1 MFVFHWIVGV
11 LIGAVL
17 LAALARRLRAPY
29 PAFLALGGVGLA
41 FVPGMPSLGLDP
53 ELALAL
59 FLAPVLMDAG
69 YSTSLRDLMRN
80 WRPIAGLAVGAVA
93 ATTAAV
99 AAIALWLVP
108 DMPLSAAIVLGAV
121 VAPPDAVA
129 ALSVLAH
136 VSLPH
141 RLATILR
148 GESLLNDAASLL
160 IYRLGVAAAVTGH
173 FSAAEVAPAFLIGV
187 VGSLVAGPL
196 AALVYLRIL
205 RRVEEPMS
213 TIVLQFSAAFGLWI
227 VAEAVELSGV
237 LTVVSFA
244 ITVARRAPG
253 QTAPRLRVVSKAVWE
268 TAIFV
273 LNVLAF
279 VLIGEQIG
287 PILARMSPEQETA
300 YISVAGAVVATV
312 ILIRIAWVLPASAL
326 RRLGF
331 EGGEAAGDPRQARD
345 LGLGAGF
352 ALAWSGMRGLVT
364 IAAALALP
372 EGGPG
377 GGAFPYRDLIVLT
390 AFCVVI
396 GTLVVQGLTL
406 RPILGRLGLR
416 DSDPVGFEVGRA
428 RAEAYGAAVEA
439 LRDDHSEAADA
450 LRREFHAA
458 LAEAEAHEEGLA
470 PEGLPTDEPRRR
482 AVRAA
487 RDRLL
492 ALRRSGSI
500 GDDAYFVLEEELD
513 WAELN
518 ATPRAEA

>member
-11 LIGAVL
+11 LFGAVL
-17 LAALARRLRAPY
+17 LASLARRIGAPY
-29 PAFLALGGVGLA
+29 PALLALGGAGLA
-41 FVPGMPSLGLDP
+41 FVPGVPNLSLDP
-53 ELALAL
+53 QLALAL

-69 YSTSLRDLMRN
+69 YDISLRDMTRN
-80 WRPIAGLAVGAVA
+80 WRPIAGLAIGAVLV
-93 ATTAAV
+93 TTAAV
-99 AAIALWLVP
+99 ALVVRWLVP

-148 GESLLNDAASLL
+148 GESLLNDAGSLL

-173 FSAAEVAPAFLIGV
+173 FSVSEVAPAFLLGV
-187 VGSLVAGPL
+187 VGSLIVGPL
-196 AALVYLRIL
+196 AALVYLRLL
-205 RRVEEPMS
+205 RRFADAPS
-213 TIVLQFSAAFGLWI
+213 TIVVQFATAFGLWTA
-227 VAEAVELSGV
+227 AEAVELSGV

-253 QTAPRLRVVSKAVWE
+253 QTAPRQRVISNAVWE

-279 VLIGEQIG
+279 VLIGNQIG
-287 PILARMSPEQETA
+287 PILERMSPEQELSYA
-300 YISVAGAVVATV
+300 LVAGAVVATV
-312 ILIRIAWVLPASAL
+312 ILVRIAWVLPASAL
-326 RRLGF
+326 RRRRA
-331 EGGEAAGDPRQARD
+331 ERAGGGPPGPEF
-345 LGLGAGF
+345 GLRAGF
-352 ALAWSGMRGLVT
+352 AVSWSGMRGLVT
-364 IAAALALP
+364 VAAALALP

-377 GGAFPYRDLIVLT
+377 GGGFPYRDLIVLT

-396 GTLVVQGLTL
+396 GTLVLQGLTL
-406 RPILGRLGLR
+406 RPLLARLGLE
-416 DSDPVGFEVGRA
+416 DADPVGHEVGWA
-428 RAEAYGAAVEA
+428 RAEAYGAAVES
-439 LRDDHSEAADA
+439 LKDDPTEAADA

-458 LAEAEAHEEGLA
+458 LDQARAHEEGLA
-470 PEGLPTDEPRRR
+470 PEGLPTDAPRRR
-482 AVRAA
+482 AVQAA
-487 RDRLL
+487 RDRILS
-492 ALRRSGSI
+492 LRRSGHI

>member
-69 YSTSLRDLMRN
+69 YSTSLRDLVRN

-173 FSAAEVAPAFLIGV
+173 FSVAEVAPAFLIGV

-253 QTAPRLRVVSKAVWE
+253 QTTPRLRVVSNAVWE

-287 PILARMSPEQETA
+287 PILARMSPEQEFA
-300 YISVAGAVVATV
+300 YASVAAAVVAAV
-312 ILIRIAWVLPASAL
+312 AASAT
-326 RRLGF
+326 
-331 EGGEAAGDPRQARD
+331 
-345 LGLGAGF
+345 LGARLDVDGDGF
-352 ALAWSGMRGLVT
+352 ITQHDLV
-364 IAAALALP
+364 AFAQ
-372 EGGPG
+372 ESHWGPHS
-377 GGAFPYRDLIVLT
+377 APIEMKRKIQINNTVYQATFARSTQDPSVLE
-390 AFCVVI
+390 AV
-396 GTLVVQGLTL
+396 
-406 RPILGRLGLR
+406 
-416 DSDPVGFEVGRA
+416 SFEEVA
-428 RAEAYGAAVEA
+428 S
-439 LRDDHSEAADA
+439 H
-450 LRREFHAA
+450 
-458 LAEAEAHEEGLA
+458 GLA
-470 PEGLPTDEPRRR
+470 AH
-482 AVRAA
+482 AVTQESAKI
-487 RDRLL
+487 
-492 ALRRSGSI
+492 SS
-500 GDDAYFVLEEELD
+500 
-513 WAELN
+513 LN
-518 ATPRAEA
+518 

>member
-17 LAALARRLRAPY
+17 LAALARRLGAPY

-41 FVPGMPSLGLDP
+41 FLPGVPNLSLDP

-69 YSTSLRDLMRN
+69 YDTSLRDLVRN
-80 WRPIAGLAVGAVA
+80 WRPIAGLAIGAVA
-93 ATTAAV
+93 ATTVAVAAV
-99 AAIALWLVP
+99 ATWLVP

-129 ALSVLAH
+129 ALSVLSH

-148 GESLLNDAASLL
+148 GESLLNDAGSLL

-173 FSAAEVAPAFLIGV
+173 FSVGEVAPAFLIGV

-196 AALVYLRIL
+196 AAFVYLRIL
-205 RRVEEPMS
+205 RRVEDAAS
-213 TIVLQFSAAFGLWI
+213 AIVLQFSAAFGLWI
-227 VAEAVELSGV
+227 AAEAVELSGV

-244 ITVARRAPG
+244 IAVARRAPG
-253 QTAPRLRVVSKAVWE
+253 QTPPRVRVISNAVWE

-279 VLIGEQIG
+279 VLIGNQIG
-287 PILARMSPEQETA
+287 PILERLSPEQELSYA
-300 YISVAGAVVATV
+300 LVAGAVVATV
-312 ILIRIAWVLPASAL
+312 VLVRIAWVLPASII
-326 RRLGF
+326 RHVGF
-331 EGGEAAGDPRQARD
+331 AGAGPSGGDGPDRD
-345 LGLGAGF
+345 LGLGAG
-352 ALAWSGMRGLVT
+352 AAVAWSGMRGLVT
-364 IAAALALP
+364 VAAALALP
-372 EGGPG
+372 EGGPA
-377 GGAFPYRDLIVLT
+377 GAGFPYRDLIVLT

-406 RPILGRLGLR
+406 RPLLARLGLE
-416 DSDPVGFEVGRA
+416 DADPVGLEVGWA

-439 LRDDHSEAADA
+439 LKADRSEAAEA
-450 LRREFHAA
+450 LREEFHSV
-458 LAEAEAHEEGLA
+458 LAQAEAHEKGLA
-470 PEGLPTDEPRRR
+470 PEGLPTDEPRRH
-482 AVRAA
+482 AIRAA

-492 ALRRSGSI
+492 ALRYEGRI